1 MQAVGESGGGRVRDM
16 TFDEIIRCFAE
27 SDSVPEEAIRAA
39 LAAPAAFV
47 DKAVPVLD
55 KIAASKASD
64 VEDRSLTI
72 LVHVLG
78 EIGDGRAFAP
88 LMRVLKLPTEELDR
102 LLGDAIT
109 ETLGS
114 VLISLVGDRAS
125 ALEDA
130 LTDLDIDDFVRS
142 AIFEAWTAQV
152 LTGKV
157 SRQKAK
163 AFLIDYPVRVGLDS
177 SDFGWSSWVSAVTV
191 LGLAETADFA
201 RRHLPDMAAL
211 TSFLDVPDVT
221 IEDFERELAATLADP
236 DRWKADP
243 NYQPFTDTIEEL
255 SHWHSYSEAFREE
268 TARRQARGVEGE
280 WSFGEDEDP
289 VFDAPYIAENPY
301 RDVGRNDPCP
311 CGSGKKFK
319 KCHLNAVSPGS

>member
-1 MQAVGESGGGRVRDM
+1 M
-16 TFDEIIRCFAE
+16 TFDEIIRSFAE
-27 SDSVPEEAIRAA
+27 SETVPEEAIRAA

-47 DKAVPVLD
+47 DKAVPVLE

-64 VEDRSLTI
+64 VEDRAMTVLM
-72 LVHVLG
+72 HVLG

-102 LLGDAIT
+102 LLGDAVT

-114 VLISLVGDRAS
+114 VLISLVGDRAP
-125 ALEDA
+125 ALEEA
-130 LTDLDIDDFVRS
+130 LADLEIDDFVRS

-152 LTGKV
+152 LTGRV
-157 SRQKAK
+157 SRERAK
-163 AFLIDYPVRVGLDS
+163 VFLADYPVRAGLDT
-177 SDFGWSSWVSAVTV
+177 SDFGWSAWVSAVTV

-201 RRHLPDMAAL
+201 RRHLPDEATL
-211 TSFLDVPDVT
+211 TSILDVPDVT
-221 IEDFERELAATLADP
+221 IGDFERELAATRADP

-243 NYQPFTDTIEEL
+243 NYQPFTDTIAEL
-255 SHWHSYSEAFREE
+255 SSWYGYSQEFRRESAE
-268 TARRQARGVEGE
+268 RRDRRAEGA
-280 WSFGEDEDP
+280 WSCGEDEDTI
-289 VFDAPYIAENPY
+289 FEEPYIAENPY

-319 KCHLNAVSPGS
+319 KCCLNAVTGES

>member
-1 MQAVGESGGGRVRDM
+1 M
-16 TFDEIIRCFAE
+16 TFDEIIRSFAE
-27 SDSVPEEAIRAA
+27 SEEVPEAAIRAA
-39 LAAPAAFV
+39 LAARSAFV
-47 DKAVPVLD
+47 DNAVPLVER
-55 KIAASKASD
+55 IAAGRSSD
-64 VEDRSLTI
+64 VEDRALTV

-102 LLGDAIT
+102 LLGDAVT

-114 VLISLVGDRAS
+114 VLISLVGDRAA

-130 LTDLDIDDFVRS
+130 LADLEIDDFARA

-157 SRQKAK
+157 SRERAK
-163 AFLIDYPVRVGLDS
+163 VFLADYPVRVGLATI
-177 SDFGWSSWVSAVTV
+177 DFGWSSWVSAVAV
-191 LGLAETADFA
+191 LGLAETSDFA
-201 RRHLPDMAAL
+201 RRHLPDVATL
-211 TSFLDVPDVT
+211 TSNLDVPDVT
-221 IEDFERELAATLADP
+221 IEDFERELAATRADP

-255 SHWHSYSEAFREE
+255 SGWHGYSEAFREE
-268 TARRQARGVEGE
+268 SARARDRRAERA
-280 WSFGEDEDP
+280 WSPDEDEDSIFEEP
-289 VFDAPYIAENPY
+289 FIAENPY

-319 KCHLNAVSPGS
+319 KCCLNAVAGAS